1 MSNNKNQISAFS
13 NSEDIVISGSGYH
26 HPEEY
31 ITNEE
36 LVDSF
41 NKYVDSFNAQRA
53 AAIHA
58 NQINELKKSS
68 VEFIE
73 TASGIKSRYVRDKKN
88 VLDINVMWPYLE
100 ERSNEQLSLQAE
112 TSVLAAKA
120 AMKAANKEASE
131 IDAVILACSH
141 KQRDYPPVSIEIQ
154 KALGISGFAH
164 DLGAA
169 CSSATFGIHAAVGCI
184 LAGSAN
190 VVLVVSPEIKSG
202 QFSPKDRDSH
212 FIFGEATSALI
223 IEKKQSSKS
232 KHNFKILDISLHSEF
247 SNNIRNNRG
256 AYNNCAPDKI
266 FSQDKVFRQNGR
278 AVYKDVTELASK
290 HILKQLS
297 KCKVDPQSVARFWLH
312 QANVKINNKIIS
324 NILQKKDFDP
334 KMAPETL
341 SEFGNTSSSGVVVAF
356 SKYHQDLVGGDKCIF
371 SSFGAGYAIGSIL
384 LEKVG

>member
-1 MSNNKNQISAFS
+1 MKDRKIIGDNA
-13 NSEDIVISGSGYH
+13 DIVISGSGYH
-26 HPEEY
+26 HPEEK

-41 NKYVDSFNAQRA
+41 NQYVEMFNSQNAEDIQA
-53 AAIHA
+53 GITEA
-58 NQINELKKSS
+58 LKGSS

-88 VLDINVMWPYLE
+88 VLDVNVMWPHIP
-100 ERSNEQLSLQAE
+100 ERSNEELSLQAE
-112 TSVLAAKA
+112 TSVLAARE
-120 AMKAANKEASE
+120 AMKSANKYPSE

-154 KALGISGFAH
+154 KALGITGFAH
-164 DLGAA
+164 DLGVA

-184 LAGSAN
+184 MAGSAD

-223 IEKKQSSKS
+223 IERKRTSKS
-232 KHNFKILDISLHSEF
+232 SHNFKICDISLYTEF

-256 AYNNCAPDKI
+256 AYNNCAPDKV
-266 FSQDKVFRQNGR
+266 FSEDKVFRQNGR
-278 AVYKDVTELASK
+278 SVYKDVTELASR
-290 HILKQLS
+290 HILNQLD
-297 KCKVDPQSVARFWLH
+297 KCQVDPENLKRFWMH
-312 QANVKINNKIIS
+312 QANIKINNKIIS
-324 NILQKKDFDP
+324 NILNKKEFDR
-334 KMAPETL
+334 KLAPEVL
-341 SEFGNTSSSGVVVAF
+341 SEFGNTSSSGVAVTF
-356 SKYHQDLVGGDKCIF
+356 SKYHQDLEKGDKAIF

-384 LEKVG
+384 LEKVDCLN